1 MVLRGI
7 GFALALALG
16 ALAVWLIVTGRSQKR
31 LEIGVLAGL
40 WGLLLGAFSMFGA
53 RRGEHDAAPSSA
65 ELAVRETGRLE
76 RADDIAAR
84 REWEARLERLITH
97 EVNDAVGREVGALR
111 REVTQLRQELLEKV
125 GGQLRLE
132 RIETTRVIGS
142 DLEALQAEVRQL
154 KAASEN
160 GAGADY
166 LAAADAPR
174 IVRQIV
180 SPAQVRPVSRPTAD
194 VEADVRPARRD
205 DQQADSAPR
214 SGASPLPGAA
224 ARSGPPP
231 NGNGNAP
238 SGGRDSRPS
247 GDNPS
252 PSRPDQAAEQA
263 RQFQARQE
271 QARQEQA
278 RQEQARQEQARAEA
292 VRAEAARRERARLA
306 AEQAKAET
314 ARQERAEKERAEKER
329 AEKERA
335 EKERAE
341 KERAEKERAERQRAE
356 RESAASA
363 SDPFASLPRLSRFTD
378 DDLEPSESEDQADR
392 HVEENAGRSS
402 HHDDYTGRR
411 RRGAQAESPDPEDEP
426 ETGHRHRRAEEDA
439 ADDVLSRL
447 LARESS
453 RR

>member
-247 GDNPS
+247 RPSGDNPS

-263 RQFQARQE
+263 RQF